1 MLLRSDMSGGQPPR
15 MSEARVTFLGALL
28 TTLGPISMAIYTP
41 AMPQLVHAFGTTEAA
56 IKMSLSMFFGG
67 FALAQLVAGPLSD
80 ALGRKVATLIF
91 IAIYLVGSAMA
102 ALAPT
107 VEVIL
112 AARLIQG
119 IGASV
124 GVVVGRA
131 IVRDL
136 YVGAEASRILNTIGI
151 FLAVGPAMGPTL
163 GGLTLAAFG
172 WHAVFLLMVGFG
184 LLAAASTIFLM
195 RETIIP
201 DVRRLEPARLIRA
214 YGEVARNRQFLAAA
228 IVLSGSIGALYTQST
243 MLPFVLINRVGLTP
257 TQFGIGMLMQS
268 GFYLM
273 GSLTLKMVAARI
285 GGQRAAEIGIALC
298 GTGGVIMALSVAL
311 VPPFFLS
318 IMGPVAICTFGLAF
332 LTPHVV
338 TQSLAPF
345 AHVAG
350 SASALTGFLQMSSGF
365 LGGIAAA
372 AIGDPLTA
380 FGTIIPFMELSAVA
394 GFLWLQHL
402 SRRA

>member
-1 MLLRSDMSGGQPPR
+1 VSVSLSPPAAAHR
-15 MSEARVTFLGALL
+15 MSERRTTFLGALL

-41 AMPQLVHAFGTTEAA
+41 AMPELVRAFGTTEAA
-56 IKMSLSMFFGG
+56 IKLSLSMFFAG

-80 ALGRKVATLIF
+80 ALGRKAATLIF
-91 IAIYLVGSAMA
+91 LAIYLAGSTLAV
-102 ALAPT
+102 LAPS
-107 VEVIL
+107 VEFIL

-136 YVGAEASRILNTIGI
+136 FVGPEAARILNTIGI

-163 GGLTLAAFG
+163 GGLTLAAFN

-184 LLAAASTIFLM
+184 ILAGLCTLIFL
-195 RETIIP
+195 RETVKP
-201 DVRRLEPARLIRA
+201 DLARLQPARLLSA
-214 YGEVARNRQFLAAA
+214 YGEVAGNLQFLAACV
-228 IVLSGSIGALYTQST
+228 VLAGTVGALYAQAT
-243 MLPFVLINRVGLTP
+243 MLPFVLINKVGLSP

-268 GFYLM
+268 GFYLL
-273 GSLTLKMVAARI
+273 GSLTLKLVVKRLGGPRAALTGITLCGI
-285 GGQRAAEIGIALC
+285 GGI
-298 GTGGVIMALSVAL
+298 IMALSVAF

-332 LTPHVV
+332 LTPHVITV
-338 TQSLAPF
+338 SMAPF
-345 AHVAG
+345 PHIAG
-350 SASALTGFLQMSSGF
+350 SASAMTGFIQMTAGF
-365 LGGIAAA
+365 IGGLAAA

-380 FGTIIPFMELSAVA
+380 FGTIIPIMELSAVA
-394 GFLWLQHL
+394 GFIWLHWL
-402 SRRA
+402 ARRA

>member
-1 MLLRSDMSGGQPPR
+1 
-15 MSEARVTFLGALL
+15 MSEGRTTFLGALL

-41 AMPQLVHAFGTTEAA
+41 AMPELVHAFGTTEAA
-56 IKMSLSMFFGG
+56 VKMSLSMFFGG
-67 FALAQLVAGPLSD
+67 FALAQLMAGPLSD
-80 ALGRKVATLIF
+80 ALGRKVATLAF
-91 IAIYLVGSAMA
+91 LAIYLLGSAMA
-102 ALAPT
+102 ALAPS
-107 VEVIL
+107 VEIIL

-136 YVGAEASRILNTIGI
+136 YVGPEAARILNTIGI

-163 GGLTLAAFG
+163 GGLTLAAFS

-201 DVRRLEPARLIRA
+201 DVRRLKPARLMRA
-214 YGEVARNRQFLAAA
+214 YAEVAQNRQFLASAV
-228 IVLSGSIGALYTQST
+228 VLSGSIGALYAQST

-257 TQFGIGMLMQS
+257 TAFGIGMLMQS
-268 GFYLM
+268 GFYLL

-285 GGQRAAEIGIALC
+285 SGQRAAEIGITLC
-298 GTGGVIMALSVAL
+298 GLGGVIMALSVAF

-318 IMGPVAICTFGLAF
+318 IMGPVAICTFGIAF

-350 SASALTGFLQMSSGF
+350 SASALTGFLQMGCGF
-365 LGGIAAA
+365 LGGVAAA

-380 FGTIIPFMELSAVA
+380 FGIIIPGMELAAVA